1 MGIPLDKAEL
11 LAIFL
16 ETFFFGAC
24 LYGFILL
31 LFAFQ
36 PSRSAAAFLLLCLAS
51 SIPTCLINTQL
62 TLRIINHHR
71 NLRNPLLRYCA
82 RPATAW
88 TGRA

>member
-24 LYGFILL
+24 MYGFILL

-36 PSRSAAAFLLLCLAS
+36 PSRSATAFFLLRFSS
-51 SIPTCLINTQL
+51 SIPTCLSNTQL
-62 TLRIINHHR
+62 TLRIVNHHR
-71 NLRNPLLRYCA
+71 NLRNPLLRYRA
-82 RPATAW
+82 RLATAW